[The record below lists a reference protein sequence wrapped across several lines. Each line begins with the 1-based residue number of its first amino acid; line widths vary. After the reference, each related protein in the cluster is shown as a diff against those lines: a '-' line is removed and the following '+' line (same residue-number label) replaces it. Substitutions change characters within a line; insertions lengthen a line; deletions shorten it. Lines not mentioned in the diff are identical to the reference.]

1 MAIYDDVKITINLNE
16 LVEIRAKLISQ
27 YDDYSE
33 KVCKGEYLDGG
44 DIDRIATGLRDTLTW
59 DTLYC
64 MVDDAVLEYLG
75 IKENHY
81 GETTI
86 ESLDVTMEKEQ
97 KAREK
102 EFKKNFDMVK
112 LESSSWTIEV
122 PVRKKKEEKKE
133 VSADTY
139 KAQEH
144 RYSDP
149 Q

>member
-1 MAIYDDVKITINLNE
+1 MAIDDDVKITLNLNE

-75 IKENHY
+75 MKENHY
-81 GETTI
+81 GSTTI
-86 ESLDVTMEKEQ
+86 ETIELTMEKEK

-102 EFKKNFDMVK
+102 EFKKNFEMVK
-112 LESSSWTIEV
+112 LDGGCWTIDV
-122 PVRKKKEEKKE
+122 PRRKI
-133 VSADTY
+133 
-139 KAQEH
+139 
-144 RYSDP
+144 
-149 Q
+149 